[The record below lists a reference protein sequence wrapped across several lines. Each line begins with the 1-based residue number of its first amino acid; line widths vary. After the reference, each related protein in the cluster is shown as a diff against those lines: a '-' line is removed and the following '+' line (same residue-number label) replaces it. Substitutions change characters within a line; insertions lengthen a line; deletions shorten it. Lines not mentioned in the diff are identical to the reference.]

1 MIDFYYENFYKKE
14 YLGIGGSPIHDL
26 LPFISLMNDN
36 IFEYK
41 KSAVWIST
49 TNDETPGQS
58 VADFRKIA
66 EPIRFDNRS
75 VQRMAIDFNYQTF

>member
-1 MIDFYYENFYKKE
+1 
-14 YLGIGGSPIHDL
+14 
-26 LPFISLMNDN
+26 MNDN

-49 TNDETPGQS
+49 TNDETRGQS

-75 VQRMAIDFNYQTF
+75 VQRMTIDFNYQTF